1 MIAYQ
6 KKCVAF
12 DCSQATT
19 NYPKICSLKQHLLL
33 SHSCIRQDPRQMQ
46 QAHSDVGSQ
55 GRNQGVLLGESHV
68 LAIGSLAVLCSTELL
83 APADC

>member
-1 MIAYQ
+1 
-6 KKCVAF
+6 
-12 DCSQATT
+12 
-19 NYPKICSLKQHLLL
+19 
-33 SHSCIRQDPRQMQ
+33 MQ

-55 GRNQGVLLGESHV
+55 GRNQGVLLYELQYGDSGESHV